1 MDWKIKAEV
10 RIEAHNATEAHTKV
24 HGALIAIDE
33 VKDVG
38 FSGIEAV
45 QQPSIWK
52 PISSAP
58 KDGTKIIG
66 YSPPVR
72 EARTVSWD
80 HDRKC
85 WETIDHDVYEPTV
98 WIHQRP

>member
-1 MDWKIKAEV
+1 MDWSIIATV
-10 RIEAHNATEAHTKV
+10 RIEAISAAEAHQKV

-33 VKDVG
+33 LKNVEFD
-38 FSGIEAV
+38 GIEAT
-45 QQPSIWK
+45 QQPSVWK

-66 YSPPVR
+66 YFPPLQ

-80 HDRKC
+80 KERNC
-85 WETIDHDVYEPTV
+85 WETIDHEVYEPTV

>member
-1 MDWKIKAEV
+1 MDWNIKAEIT
-10 RIEAHNATEAHTKV
+10 IEAASPSEAHQKV
-24 HGALIAIDE
+24 HAALIAIDE
-33 VKDVG
+33 LKNVQFG
-38 FSGIEAV
+38 GIEAA

-66 YSPPVR
+66 YFAPAH

-80 HDRKC
+80 KERNC
-85 WETIDHDVYEPTV
+85 WETIDRDVYEPTV